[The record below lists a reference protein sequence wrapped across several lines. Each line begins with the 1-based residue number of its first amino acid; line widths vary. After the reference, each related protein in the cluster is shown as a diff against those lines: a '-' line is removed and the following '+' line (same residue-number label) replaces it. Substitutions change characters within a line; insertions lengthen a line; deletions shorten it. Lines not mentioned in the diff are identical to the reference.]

1 MQQVELFAAAFSD
14 EQSARRVVEQLKR
27 MEKEGTIDVLDA
39 AVMVKQADGKVK
51 IDEIRELTPRKGLK
65 RGAVIGA
72 VFGAIFPPALLAS
85 ALVGGVAGGAFG
97 KFSDQGWK
105 NDELKQLAEELPPGH
120 SALVAL
126 VEDKWIEQFGKAI
139 EGYERLSRL
148 SFEADEAGVLIA
160 AADGQS
166 DDILITKS
174 STSEP
179 ASTGSSGSTT
189 EAANSNA
196 V

>member
-14 EQSARRVVEQLKR
+14 ERSARRVVEQLKR

-51 IDEIRELTPRKGLK
+51 IDEIRELTPRKGLR
-65 RGAVIGA
+65 RGALVGA

-85 ALVGGVAGGAFG
+85 ALVGGLAGGALG
-97 KFSDQGWK
+97 KFTDQGWK
-105 NDELKQLAEELPPGH
+105 NDELKQLAEELPAGH

-166 DDILITKS
+166 DDILVTK
-174 STSEP
+174 P
-179 ASTGSSGSTT
+179 AASASAAESTT
-189 EAANSNA
+189 EAASSDA
-196 V
+196 I